1 MPEQTLSMLGLWL
14 AALLTVFTLSYAF
27 GDNPLF
33 RGAAYLFVGVSA
45 GYAAAVAV
53 EDVLFPYLIDP
64 ILALAVGTPVIDPGE
79 LAVRG
84 GISVLLFAKLSP
96 RTARL
101 GNPVTALLVGA
112 GAALAI
118 AGALQGTL
126 IPQVGAARSV
136 FDADTFE
143 LALQGGYYGEAAG
156 VLLQGFILLLATIS
170 TLAYFHFTASERGNQ
185 PPRRNILI
193 DALAWVGRIFIAIT
207 LATLFSGVL
216 LAALAA
222 LVERLGFL
230 FSLLGGGG

>member
-1 MPEQTLSMLGLWL
+1 MPEQVGLWL

-33 RGAAYLFVGVSA
+33 RSAAYLFVGVAA

-64 ILALAVGTPVIDPGE
+64 ILALAAGTPVIDAGE
-79 LAVRG
+79 LAMRSG
-84 GISVLLFAKLSP
+84 LTVLLLTKLSP

-101 GNPVTALLVGA
+101 GNPVSALVVGV
-112 GAALAI
+112 GAALAV
-118 AGALQGTL
+118 AGALQGTI

-136 FDADTFE
+136 FDAQTVE

-156 VLLQGFILLLATIS
+156 VLLQGFILLVATIS
-170 TLAYFHFTASERGNQ
+170 TLAYFHFGARERGNLA
-185 PPRRNILI
+185 PRRNILI

-222 LVERLGFL
+222 LVERLGYL
-230 FSLLGGGG
+230 VSLLGGG